1 MSAQSKYREEI
12 EERCKPLSELHQ
24 RVFYVYEAYVD
35 GELRYIG
42 KGKGARWKHCG
53 SGKSSCSELN
63 KDFHEGKKIEVVIR
77 KDKLL
82 EYEAEGLEIEL
93 IRANVDSGIYNKRL
107 NTDLSSKPNLERMK
121 DVKIIAQDKEDKLIK
136 HLCNLSSLITKHDF
150 EKLRS
155 QLDMCGLVLYLTE
168 IKGSAPVL
176 VLDKPKFSDS
186 DVRHLGCKNW
196 PNCGAAGGC
205 GEW

>member
-1 MSAQSKYREEI
+1 MSVQSKYRNEI
-12 EERCKPLSELHQ
+12 EERCKPLSDLHQ

-42 KGKGARWKHCG
+42 KGKGARWKHCC

-63 KDFHEGKKIEVVIR
+63 KDFHEGKNIEVLIH

-82 EYEAEGLEIEL
+82 EHEAEGLEIDL
-93 IRANVDSGIYNKRL
+93 IRSNIDKGIYNKRL
-107 NTDLSSKPNLERMK
+107 NTDLSSKPNLERIK
-121 DVKIIAQDKEDKLIK
+121 DAKIIAQGMDDKLIK
-136 HLCNLSSLITKHDF
+136 HVCNLSPVITKHDF
-150 EKLRS
+150 EKLRDC
-155 QLDMCGLVLYLTE
+155 LDHCGLVLYLSE
-168 IKGSAPVL
+168 IKGSHPVL
-176 VLDKPKFSDS
+176 VIDKPKYSDS

-196 PNCGAAGGC
+196 PNCASAGGC